1 MLETDEE
8 AGAVPEVRILV
19 NKVAMKNGTCNED
32 STDINDSLYLQ
43 WFFFKHTFL
52 AVLPVVTCK
61 ILHLSNGKISSYSNT
76 YGSRINFS
84 CNTGYNLTG
93 SESSTCQANGTW
105 SNTAVVCSGKC
116 EFLQ

>member
-43 WFFFKHTFL
+43 WFFLNTPSLLYCQLWL
-52 AVLPVVTCK
+52 AKYFISAMARYPVIAT
-61 ILHLSNGKISSYSNT
+61 HM
-76 YGSRINFS
+76 
-84 CNTGYNLTG
+84 
-93 SESSTCQANGTW
+93 
-105 SNTAVVCSGKC
+105 AVG
-116 EFLQ
+116 